1 MIKEVKEFNKHVGI
15 AGFADVHMSDVD
27 QFLNLTREMLDAAA
41 AVQFFDAKLIAG
53 WQHLYFAALNALKA
67 FKNKTNISKN
77 LAVECLLYASAQ
89 RQIKAALDLVGIRR
103 NSSRIGVLIIADKRE
118 TVEKT
123 LEEVSRLISGKRD
136 GNVLVLSDEKMAN
149 VRKLFGISD
158 TELAAKL
165 DEDGEK
171 KAVSDLVI
179 EHIALLVTQR

>member
-15 AGFADVHMSDVD
+15 AGFADVHISDVD

-89 RQIKAALDLVGIRR
+89 RQIRTALDLVGIRQ
-103 NSSRIGVLIIADKRE
+103 NSSRIGVLIIPCF
-118 TVEKT
+118 
-123 LEEVSRLISGKRD
+123 
-136 GNVLVLSDEKMAN
+136 
-149 VRKLFGISD
+149 VR
-158 TELAAKL
+158 
-165 DEDGEK
+165 
-171 KAVSDLVI
+171 
-179 EHIALLVTQR
+179 